1 VKMGKASTL
10 FWRSQSESRM
20 DLALLASLL
29 KDASALKKLQEFVD
43 R

>member
-1 VKMGKASTL
+1 
-10 FWRSQSESRM
+10 M